1 VEINTVQENIEKT
14 MSEGL
19 VQNISLTL
27 KKKNQTL
34 FAAETSATLIQGPN
48 GIPISFMIT
57 IRDISQRKKM
67 EAKQFH
73 ADRMANLGEMA
84 SGIAHEIN
92 QPLNI
97 ISLAMDNVLFEIDKD
112 EQIRKEYLKKKSDK
126 IFENI
131 ARIRNIIDHVRA
143 FSRSDDDFVL
153 TGFDINT
160 SITNAVSM
168 MSEQFEHLAIRLNIK
183 LEENLPSI
191 IGNTFKF
198 EQVILNLLSNAKDAL
213 LEKKDNHLSND
224 EMFIDIISY
233 QENQCLIVEM
243 ADNGTGIS
251 EVDIENI
258 LLPFYTTK
266 DAGKGT
272 GLGLSISYQ
281 IIKEM
286 NGIIEIFRNSYEG
299 ITIRIIL
306 TLQNKKQS

>member
-1 VEINTVQENIEKT
+1 
-14 MSEGL
+14 
-19 VQNISLTL
+19 
-27 KKKNQTL
+27 
-34 FAAETSATLIQGPN
+34 
-48 GIPISFMIT
+48 
-57 IRDISQRKKM
+57 
-67 EAKQFH
+67 
-73 ADRMANLGEMA
+73 
-84 SGIAHEIN
+84 
-92 QPLNI
+92 
-97 ISLAMDNVLFEIDKD
+97 
-112 EQIRKEYLKKKSDK
+112 
-126 IFENI
+126 
-131 ARIRNIIDHVRA
+131 VRA